1 MIRFYNQ
8 VSETFMECN
17 ENTKPW
23 LLEVIREEGFVPGDL
38 MYIFMD
44 DEMLLE
50 INKKHLSH
58 DFYTD
63 IITFDLS
70 ETEEEIAGEMYV
82 STDRVNENAMQF
94 GVSYAEEMHRVLV
107 HGLLHLCGY
116 DDKNEEE
123 RKKMRAKE
131 DYYLQKIDLDIMLE
145 S

>member
-8 VSETFMECN
+8 VSESFMECN

-23 LLEVIREEGFVPGDL
+23 LLDVIREEGFKPVEL

-50 INKKHLSH
+50 MNKKHLSH

-70 ETEEEIAGEMYV
+70 DKEDEIAGEMYI
-82 STDRVNENAMQF
+82 STDRVNENAQKF
-94 GVSYAEEMHRVLV
+94 GESYVREMHRVLV

-116 DDKNEEE
+116 DDRNEED
-123 RKKMRAKE
+123 RQKMREKE